1 MSNVSVFRVVS
12 CNGPQRFTSGSLYTS
27 LYRCWRKSQLQ
38 KSRTTLGR
46 WTMDAL
52 TNSYTDS
59 INTLEI
65 KLHL

>member
-1 MSNVSVFRVVS
+1 MTTEKKHTGN
-12 CNGPQRFTSGSLYTS
+12 LYTCRQLKN

-38 KSRTTLGR
+38 QSRTTSGR